1 MMLNKKPKNKLD
13 SFEQVY
19 GYAMNLLNYR
29 DYSSKDMLLKLKS
42 KGANDE
48 DAQKAVAKLTEH
60 RFINE
65 EHYAQQV
72 YRAWLNKKTYGR
84 QHLAMELYRKN
95 VAEECVPEIMAA
107 FTAEDELLNA
117 ERATKEFI
125 SRNRRKLQNFDD
137 KLVAA
142 AARFMTNRGFATR
155 YIQVLLEAIRA
166 ESNIQ
171 Q

>member
-42 KGANDE
+42 KGANEE
-48 DAQKAVAKLTEH
+48 DAQNAVAKLTEH

-166 ESNIQ
+166 ESNI
-171 Q
+171 

>member
-42 KGANDE
+42 KGANED
-48 DAQKAVAKLTEH
+48 DAQNAVAKLTEH

-166 ESNIQ
+166 ESNI
-171 Q
+171 

>member
-42 KGANDE
+42 KGANED
-48 DAQKAVAKLTEH
+48 DAQNAVAKLTEH

-72 YRAWLNKKTYGR
+72 YRAWLSKKTYGR

-166 ESNIQ
+166 ESNI
-171 Q
+171 

>member
-1 MMLNKKPKNKLD
+1 MMLNKKTKNKLD

-19 GYAMNLLNYR
+19 GYAVNLLNYR

-42 KGANDE
+42 KGANEE

-84 QHLAMELYRKN
+84 QHLAMELYRQN

-166 ESNIQ
+166 ESNI
-171 Q
+171 

>member
-42 KGANDE
+42 KGANED
-48 DAQKAVAKLTEH
+48 DAQNAVAKLTEH

-72 YRAWLNKKTYGR
+72 YRAWLSKKTYGR

-95 VAEECVPEIMAA
+95 VAEDCVPEIMAA

-166 ESNIQ
+166 ESNI
-171 Q
+171 

>member
-1 MMLNKKPKNKLD
+1 MMLNKKPKNNLD

-42 KGANDE
+42 KGANE
-48 DAQKAVAKLTEH
+48 DDAHKAVAKLTEH
-60 RFINE
+60 RFING

-166 ESNIQ
+166 ESNI
-171 Q
+171 

>member
-42 KGANDE
+42 KGANED

-166 ESNIQ
+166 ESNI
-171 Q
+171 

>member
-42 KGANDE
+42 KGANEE

-65 EHYAQQV
+65 E
-72 YRAWLNKKTYGR
+72 YRLN
-84 QHLAMELYRKN
+84 
-95 VAEECVPEIMAA
+95 
-107 FTAEDELLNA
+107 FSS
-117 ERATKEFI
+117 F
-125 SRNRRKLQNFDD
+125 
-137 KLVAA
+137 
-142 AARFMTNRGFATR
+142 
-155 YIQVLLEAIRA
+155 
-166 ESNIQ
+166 
-171 Q
+171 

>member
-42 KGANDE
+42 KGANE
-48 DAQKAVAKLTEH
+48 DDAYKAVAKLTEH

-166 ESNIQ
+166 ESNI
-171 Q
+171 

>member
-117 ERATKEFI
+117 ERAMKEFI

-166 ESNIQ
+166 ESNI
-171 Q
+171 

>member
-42 KGANDE
+42 KGANED

-72 YRAWLNKKTYGR
+72 YRAWLNKKSYGR

-95 VAEECVPEIMAA
+95 VADECVPEIMAA

>member
-42 KGANDE
+42 KGANEE

-95 VAEECVPEIMAA
+95 VAEECVLEIMAA

-166 ESNIQ
+166 ESNI
-171 Q
+171 

>member
-1 MMLNKKPKNKLD
+1 MMLNKTPRNKLD

-29 DYSSKDMLLKLKS
+29 DYSGKDMLLKLKS
-42 KGANDE
+42 KGASEE
-48 DAQKAVAKLTEH
+48 DALKAVAKLKDN
-60 RFINE
+60 RFIIE

-72 YRAWLNKKTYGR
+72 FRAWLSKKTYGR
-84 QHLAMELYRKN
+84 QHLALELYRKN
-95 VAEECVPEIMAA
+95 VAEECVPQIMVA
-107 FTAEDELLNA
+107 FTDELELVNA
-117 ERATKEFI
+117 EHATKEFI

-142 AARFMTNRGFATR
+142 AGRFMTNRGFATR

-166 ESNIQ
+166 ESNI
-171 Q
+171 

>member
-42 KGANDE
+42 KGANEE

-72 YRAWLNKKTYGR
+72 YRVWLNKKTYGR

-95 VAEECVPEIMAA
+95 VAEECVPEIMTA

-166 ESNIQ
+166 ESNI
-171 Q
+171 